1 MAAASLMLVAGCAQN
16 AGPAQPAPSTPHADR
31 TQAPGSPAPASTAAG
46 AEQEQTPGGLKVKT
60 MPLGGSRI
68 DVEAK
73 LPINGYWAAPGQ
85 EVTYDASSS
94 LGIIDK
100 YEWDVDGDGT
110 FDKTTADPVLKHTYT
125 ARFEGQMI
133 LRVSSPLG
141 STHTLKTPV
150 RIGGAG
156 PNGIP
161 LSPPSNVRAEGKVG
175 ERAGTVL
182 PASH

>member
-1 MAAASLMLVAGCAQN
+1 
-16 AGPAQPAPSTPHADR
+16 
-31 TQAPGSPAPASTAAG
+31 
-46 AEQEQTPGGLKVKT
+46 
-60 MPLGGSRI
+60 
-68 DVEAK
+68 
-73 LPINGYWAAPGQ
+73 
-85 EVTYDASSS
+85 
-94 LGIIDK
+94 
-100 YEWDVDGDGT
+100 VDGDGT

-141 STHTLKTPV
+141 STHTLKTAV

-182 PASH
+182 SASH